1 MKNLIV
7 FVFLF
12 FALNLTSRPLTIIN
26 GSNIPIDVIVWKDSK
41 VIYHQILNPSDQ
53 IKFDDIGYG
62 LLLQYKLIGA
72 TVNDGLTKG
81 CNHIRILDDGYLETR
96 LDPDHLSK
104 HESWFGPKITSLS
117 LDFIVSK
124 KIIRA

>member
-41 VIYHQILNPSDQ
+41 VIYHQIMNPSDQ
-53 IKFDDIGYG
+53 IKFDDIGDG
-62 LLLQYKLIGA
+62 LLLQYKLIGV
-72 TVNDGLTKG
+72 TVNDGLPRN
-81 CNHIRILDDGYLETR
+81 CDRFHILDNGYIEVELNSKFFANLE
-96 LDPDHLSK
+96 P
-104 HESWFGPKITSLS
+104 WFKPKITSLS
-117 LDFIVSK
+117 LDFVEPK
-124 KIIRA
+124 NVLRA